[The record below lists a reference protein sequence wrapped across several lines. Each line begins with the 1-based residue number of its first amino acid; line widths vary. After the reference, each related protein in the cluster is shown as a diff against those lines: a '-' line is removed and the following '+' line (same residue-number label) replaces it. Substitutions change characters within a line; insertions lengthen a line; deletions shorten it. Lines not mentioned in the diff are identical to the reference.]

1 MYDWAIEPKLLEP
14 AHKADAGIQ
23 FGRPNCMLA
32 SALCTG
38 LSPGHDVDVLRLFE
52 GLARKADASR
62 SQEAA
67 EMSPVTLSLAC
78 TSGAFEP
85 KLLEGSEEVVLPT
98 AAKTARG
105 LQSASLRPSMR
116 AALLVPALRNTGF
129 DFKSW
134 FCCLLEL
141 QGSGSLPA
149 TVSFILS
156 VLLARWPCTTGRTR
170 HNRKA
175 TPRTGS
181 LHGIFG
187 VGLGCK
193 AQLEQTAPVG
203 FHCHGPGRAMRA
215 VARIKKDVGTP
226 LAPNLLF
233 VLVAGFPSALL

>member
-1 MYDWAIEPKLLEP
+1 MLWLEGP
-14 AHKADAGIQ
+14 IVH
-23 FGRPNCMLA
+23 
-32 SALCTG
+32 
-38 LSPGHDVDVLRLFE
+38 PGHDVDVLRLFE
-52 GLARKADASR
+52 GLVWKADAST
-62 SQEAA
+62 SKEAV
-67 EMSPVTLSLAC
+67 EMSPVALSLAC

-105 LQSASLRPSMR
+105 WQSAILRPLMPAPSFRPAR
-116 AALLVPALRNTGF
+116 AGRATRTSPEKHSF
-129 DFKSW
+129 DVKSW

-141 QGSGSLPA
+141 QPA

-170 HNRKA
+170 HHRKA

-193 AQLEQTAPVG
+193 AQLEQSAPVG
-203 FHCHGPGRAMRA
+203 FHCHCPGRAMRA
-215 VARIKKDVGTP
+215 VASSKKGVGSP
-226 LAPNLLF
+226 LAPNLLLLYWSLAF
-233 VLVAGFPSALL
+233 RQHSFETVSMSFSESPSVA